1 VVNSR
6 KRLAALNTEAFSA
19 TAVRKLAAVKFY
31 FNFFGFF
38 KLFFSSLFKRLSIL
52 LISSSGG
59 KFSGLMPREIKV
71 SLTDLF

>member
-1 VVNSR
+1 VG
-6 KRLAALNTEAFSA
+6 
-19 TAVRKLAAVKFY
+19 KLAAVKFY